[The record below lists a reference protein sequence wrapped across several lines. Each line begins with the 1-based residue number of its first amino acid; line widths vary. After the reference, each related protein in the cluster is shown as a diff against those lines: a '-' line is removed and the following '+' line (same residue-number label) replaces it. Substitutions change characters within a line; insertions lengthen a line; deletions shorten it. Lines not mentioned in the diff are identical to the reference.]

1 MEHIEITRLK
11 ENANN
16 PRSISKEKFMK
27 LVKSLLTFPEMLQLR
42 PIVVDNN
49 LMVLG
54 GNMRLKAL
62 LHILQMSVNDMG
74 NIIGDIPEERR
85 RMLIERWRNW
95 QSHAIVDVAKADEL
109 TDEQKREFIIKDNV
123 GFGEWDMDALANEW
137 NTAQLQEWG
146 LDLWQNQDD
155 DEQKSAS
162 DDNYNEDDEVIVCR
176 CQRGDIWQCGDH
188 RVMCGDSANA
198 ADVAALMGGVKADM
212 VVTDPPY
219 GVAIGDKN
227 KFLSNATSSEQI
239 TQNIMNDNISIDEL
253 KSILVS
259 AMTNCREN
267 CNDDAVYYVFAPQV
281 GDLSMMMLMM
291 MKEAGLAVRHNL
303 VWRKNKPTFSL
314 GRLDYDYQHEPI
326 MYTWTKSHHNYRKGA
341 FRSSVWDF
349 KREQKC
355 DLHPTMKPVE
365 LIANCLLDGS
375 KEGDIV
381 LDVFGGSG
389 TTMVAAEQLGR
400 CARLMELD
408 PHYCD
413 VIVSRWERLTGN
425 KAIKVN

>member
-1 MEHIEITRLK
+1 MEQIEITRLK

-62 LHILQMSVNDMG
+62 HHILQMSVNDMG
-74 NIIGDIPEERR
+74 NIIGDIAEERR
-85 RMLIERWRNW
+85 RVLIERWRNW
-95 QSHAIVDVAKADEL
+95 QSHALVDVAKADEL

-198 ADVAALMGGVKADM
+198 ADVAALMGG
-212 VVTDPPY
+212 
-219 GVAIGDKN
+219 G
-227 KFLSNATSSEQI
+227 
-239 TQNIMNDNISIDEL
+239 
-253 KSILVS
+253 
-259 AMTNCREN
+259 
-267 CNDDAVYYVFAPQV
+267 
-281 GDLSMMMLMM
+281 
-291 MKEAGLAVRHNL
+291 
-303 VWRKNKPTFSL
+303 
-314 GRLDYDYQHEPI
+314 
-326 MYTWTKSHHNYRKGA
+326 KG
-341 FRSSVWDF
+341 
-349 KREQKC
+349 
-355 DLHPTMKPVE
+355 
-365 LIANCLLDGS
+365 
-375 KEGDIV
+375 
-381 LDVFGGSG
+381 
-389 TTMVAAEQLGR
+389 
-400 CARLMELD
+400 
-408 PHYCD
+408 
-413 VIVSRWERLTGN
+413 
-425 KAIKVN
+425 

>member
-1 MEHIEITRLK
+1 MQR
-11 ENANN
+11 
-16 PRSISKEKFMK
+16 MW
-27 LVKSLLTFPEMLQLR
+27 
-42 PIVVDNN
+42 
-49 LMVLG
+49 
-54 GNMRLKAL
+54 
-62 LHILQMSVNDMG
+62 LH
-74 NIIGDIPEERR
+74 
-85 RMLIERWRNW
+85 
-95 QSHAIVDVAKADEL
+95 
-109 TDEQKREFIIKDNV
+109 
-123 GFGEWDMDALANEW
+123 
-137 NTAQLQEWG
+137 
-146 LDLWQNQDD
+146 LW
-155 DEQKSAS
+155 
-162 DDNYNEDDEVIVCR
+162 
-176 CQRGDIWQCGDH
+176 
-188 RVMCGDSANA
+188 
-198 ADVAALMGGVKADM
+198 GGVKADM

-227 KFLSNATSSEQI
+227 KIISNATSSQQI
-239 TQNIMNDNISIDEL
+239 IQNIMNDNIPIDEL

-267 CNDDAVYYVFAPQV
+267 CNDDAVYYVFAPQ
-281 GDLSMMMLMM
+281 GGELGMMMLMM
-291 MKEAGLAVRHNL
+291 MKEAGLTVRHNL
-303 VWRKNKPTFSL
+303 VWRKNNPTFSL

>member
-176 CQRGDIWQCGDH
+176 CQRGAIWQCGDH

-198 ADVAALMGGVKADM
+198 ADVAALMGG
-212 VVTDPPY
+212 
-219 GVAIGDKN
+219 G
-227 KFLSNATSSEQI
+227 
-239 TQNIMNDNISIDEL
+239 
-253 KSILVS
+253 
-259 AMTNCREN
+259 
-267 CNDDAVYYVFAPQV
+267 
-281 GDLSMMMLMM
+281 
-291 MKEAGLAVRHNL
+291 
-303 VWRKNKPTFSL
+303 
-314 GRLDYDYQHEPI
+314 
-326 MYTWTKSHHNYRKGA
+326 KG
-341 FRSSVWDF
+341 
-349 KREQKC
+349 
-355 DLHPTMKPVE
+355 
-365 LIANCLLDGS
+365 
-375 KEGDIV
+375 
-381 LDVFGGSG
+381 
-389 TTMVAAEQLGR
+389 
-400 CARLMELD
+400 
-408 PHYCD
+408 
-413 VIVSRWERLTGN
+413 
-425 KAIKVN
+425 

>member
-74 NIIGDIPEERR
+74 NIIGDIAEERR
-85 RMLIERWRNW
+85 RVLIERWRNW
-95 QSHAIVDVAKADEL
+95 QSHALVDVAKADEL

-162 DDNYNEDDEVIVCR
+162 DDNYNEDE
-176 CQRGDIWQCGDH
+176 
-188 RVMCGDSANA
+188 
-198 ADVAALMGGVKADM
+198 
-212 VVTDPPY
+212 
-219 GVAIGDKN
+219 
-227 KFLSNATSSEQI
+227 
-239 TQNIMNDNISIDEL
+239 
-253 KSILVS
+253 
-259 AMTNCREN
+259 
-267 CNDDAVYYVFAPQV
+267 
-281 GDLSMMMLMM
+281 
-291 MKEAGLAVRHNL
+291 
-303 VWRKNKPTFSL
+303 
-314 GRLDYDYQHEPI
+314 
-326 MYTWTKSHHNYRKGA
+326 
-341 FRSSVWDF
+341 
-349 KREQKC
+349 KREKIKNIIQKYK
-355 DLHPTMKPVE
+355 DINQREINEITIKYASE
-365 LIANCLLDGS
+365 LRN
-375 KEGDIV
+375 KK
-381 LDVFGGSG
+381 
-389 TTMVAAEQLGR
+389 
-400 CARLMELD
+400 
-408 PHYCD
+408 
-413 VIVSRWERLTGN
+413 VS
-425 KAIKVN
+425 

>member
-1 MEHIEITRLK
+1 
-11 ENANN
+11 
-16 PRSISKEKFMK
+16 MK

-95 QSHAIVDVAKADEL
+95 QSHALVDVAKADEL

-123 GFGEWDMDALANEW
+123 GFGDWDMDALANEW

-162 DDNYNEDDEVIVCR
+162 DDNYNEHDEVIVCR

-198 ADVAALMGGVKADM
+198 ADVAALMGG
-212 VVTDPPY
+212 
-219 GVAIGDKN
+219 G
-227 KFLSNATSSEQI
+227 
-239 TQNIMNDNISIDEL
+239 
-253 KSILVS
+253 
-259 AMTNCREN
+259 
-267 CNDDAVYYVFAPQV
+267 
-281 GDLSMMMLMM
+281 
-291 MKEAGLAVRHNL
+291 
-303 VWRKNKPTFSL
+303 
-314 GRLDYDYQHEPI
+314 
-326 MYTWTKSHHNYRKGA
+326 KG
-341 FRSSVWDF
+341 
-349 KREQKC
+349 
-355 DLHPTMKPVE
+355 
-365 LIANCLLDGS
+365 
-375 KEGDIV
+375 
-381 LDVFGGSG
+381 
-389 TTMVAAEQLGR
+389 
-400 CARLMELD
+400 
-408 PHYCD
+408 
-413 VIVSRWERLTGN
+413 
-425 KAIKVN
+425 

>member
-1 MEHIEITRLK
+1 MEQIEISRIK

-49 LMVLG
+49 LIVLG

-74 NIIGDIPEERR
+74 NIIGDIAEERR
-85 RMLIERWRNW
+85 RVLIDRWRNW
-95 QSHAIVDVAKADEL
+95 QSHALVDVAKADEL

-227 KFLSNATSSEQI
+227 KIISNATSSEQI
-239 TQNIMNDNISIDEL
+239 TQNIMNDNIPIDEL

-267 CNDDAVYYVFAPQV
+267 CNDDAVYYVFAPQ
-281 GDLSMMMLMM
+281 GGELSMMMLMM
-291 MKEAGLAVRHNL
+291 MK
-303 VWRKNKPTFSL
+303 
-314 GRLDYDYQHEPI
+314 
-326 MYTWTKSHHNYRKGA
+326 
-341 FRSSVWDF
+341 
-349 KREQKC
+349 
-355 DLHPTMKPVE
+355 
-365 LIANCLLDGS
+365 
-375 KEGDIV
+375 
-381 LDVFGGSG
+381 
-389 TTMVAAEQLGR
+389 
-400 CARLMELD
+400 
-408 PHYCD
+408 
-413 VIVSRWERLTGN
+413 
-425 KAIKVN
+425 